1 MLICPVCSRPL
12 APEEGALRC
21 QAGHSFDLAANG
33 YCNLM
38 TGRKAGRFIG
48 DDREMVLA
56 RRRFL
61 ESGAYEALRD
71 VVCAAALDLTGAC
84 PRFRLLDA
92 GCGEGYYTSA
102 VTAAAEETGRLE
114 EAVGLDISKSAT
126 RYAAG
131 RDKHTRY
138 VTASSYRMPIAD
150 GSADLILSL
159 FAPSPAGE
167 FQRILTPG
175 GTVLQCVPGA
185 EHLWELKQAVYDEPY
200 RNREEKH
207 RLAGFAE
214 YDLLRVEY
222 PFTLDSAERIRD
234 LFAMTPYA
242 RRTPRQGLERLEKL
256 DRLEVTFSFLLLI
269 CRPSALDS

>member
-185 EHLWELKQAVYDEPY
+185 EHLWELKQAVYDRPY
-200 RNREEKH
+200 PNREDKH
-207 RLAGFAE
+207 RLEGFVQTDRRKLI
-214 YDLLRVEY
+214 YTWDLNSPEQ
-222 PFTLDSAERIRD
+222 IRD
-234 LFAMTPYA
+234 LFSMTPYVH
-242 RRTPRQGLERLEKL
+242 RTPQESMTRLL
-256 DRLEVTFSFLLLI
+256 ALRHLTVTLSFLLLTW
-269 CRPSALDS
+269 RLQE